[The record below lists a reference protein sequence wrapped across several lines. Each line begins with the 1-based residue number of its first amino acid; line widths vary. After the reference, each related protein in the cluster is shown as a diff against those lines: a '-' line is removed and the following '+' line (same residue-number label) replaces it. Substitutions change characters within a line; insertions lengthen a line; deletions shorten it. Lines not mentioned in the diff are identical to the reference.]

1 VKIEGARGKRYLAVK
16 ADQFA
21 YYNTYNVSVLTHIW
35 LCQMCICKNFD
46 ALPQSY
52 IIFYISQKAS
62 DKLKHYMESHCRF
75 SSSDLLIPNWYLHC
89 YLLVIISHVLPTNG
103 SDHTVRLSTMRL
115 IIVFISL
122 SSRSGADFVK
132 PQNIL
137 LMLRWLC

>member
-1 VKIEGARGKRYLAVK
+1 
-16 ADQFA
+16 
-21 YYNTYNVSVLTHIW
+21 
-35 LCQMCICKNFD
+35 MCICKNVV

-103 SDHTVRLSTMRL
+103 SDHTVRL
-115 IIVFISL
+115 
-122 SSRSGADFVK
+122 AQWD
-132 PQNIL
+132 
-137 LMLRWLC
+137 